1 MVQTRMD
8 NTQKIYSQNQEQIII
23 VNELQRLGISKGRL
37 LEIGAYDPCAFS
49 NSRALIETGW
59 SAVLVE
65 PSPKPFTQLVEGY
78 KNNPNVILVNAAV
91 AASQSKLV
99 EWFDSGGDAIS
110 TTNPAHKAKWEA
122 GWKVTYT
129 AFWVYTLPMTMLFDK
144 FGFDFDFI
152 NIDVEST
159 NLELFR
165 SLPWTVLKQT
175 KIICVEHDFHQ
186 HEMSKLA
193 AEHGF
198 HPLAMNGENLILT
211 RQLA

>member
-1 MVQTRMD
+1 MA
-8 NTQKIYSQNQEQIII
+8 YSQNNEEEVIIAEFARMN
-23 VNELQRLGISKGRL
+23 VQSGRFL
-37 LEIGAYDPCAFS
+37 DIGAWDGKGFS
-49 NSRALIETGW
+49 NTYRLAELGW
-59 SAVLVE
+59 KGVCVE
-65 PSPKPFTQLVEGY
+65 ASPTVFPGLA
-78 KNNPNVILVNAAV
+78 KNHAGNPNIVLVNAAI
-91 AASQSKLV
+91 APSQSKLV

-122 GWKVTYT
+122 GWKVKYT
-129 AFWVYTLPMTMLFDK
+129 TFWVYTMPMIALFDQ

-165 SLPWTVLKQT
+165 ALPWAALKQT
-175 KIICVEHDFHQ
+175 KVICVEHDLHQ

-193 AEHGF
+193 AEYGF
-198 HPLAMNGENLILT
+198 HALAMNGENLLLT